1 MIINSFVKMKMKR
14 TLTSSQLKKFKLIS
28 GAFAVTVL
36 FAVLSDQ
43 VASQIQAYEGDYVW
57 QGKKYNQLLRSVTST
72 GYIDEY

>member
-1 MIINSFVKMKMKR
+1 MKR